1 MCDNRFG
8 RRGFG
13 MRHDHY
19 GRHFGPQR
27 EFRVPVNIVRN
38 DDSYEMLIFA
48 PDRNKEDFKINV
60 QGLELTIS
68 FPGLVRYDEVVEQGE
83 IRHALRFT
91 ARATQRGFIHP
102 ATHFAST
109 STDATR
115 PPMGLRMRMK
125 ASYDCSTYSFE
136 AQVVC
141 TALKRYGM
149 FVADNG
155 SDWYLTGAHDP
166 RWDDDALSDLK
177 RIPGGAFEAVYTGEI
192 IR

>member
-38 DDSYEMLIFA
+38 DDSYEMLIFT

-68 FPGLVRYDEVVEQGE
+68 YELKDNLSEKRNWIRQEFSKSSFQRTFMIDSTVDTENISAQYNNGILQLTLPIVPGSEKPAQE
-83 IRHALRFT
+83 INV
-91 ARATQRGFIHP
+91 
-102 ATHFAST
+102 S
-109 STDATR
+109 
-115 PPMGLRMRMK
+115 
-125 ASYDCSTYSFE
+125 
-136 AQVVC
+136 
-141 TALKRYGM
+141 
-149 FVADNG
+149 
-155 SDWYLTGAHDP
+155 
-166 RWDDDALSDLK
+166 
-177 RIPGGAFEAVYTGEI
+177 
-192 IR
+192 